1 MSADL
6 VWAIIKNN
14 NSFLV
19 KRQHVQF
26 SSEPA
31 NLKNINSFK
40 YSGLANY
47 KTVSI
52 LPAARGV
59 RVTTRKANKQNSP
72 AKSINS
78 VVIAKTR
85 RQTSKSVANLIAKS
99 KYRPDLRAVSIDIKK
114 GGEER
119 NGNKLFCMSYLHTL
133 FCIGCCRSCLCSPF
147 YSKGSQGP
155 RQA

>member
-19 KRQHVQF
+19 KRQNVQF

-31 NLKNINSFK
+31 NLKNVNSFK

-47 KTVSI
+47 KTVTI

-59 RVTTRKANKQNSP
+59 RVVTRKANKEQSP
-72 AKSINS
+72 LKSANS

-85 RQTSKSVANLIAKS
+85 RQTSKSVANLIARGN
-99 KYRPDLRAVSIDIKK
+99 KYRPDLRAAAVARASAILATQRPVKVQAKREAK
-114 GGEER
+114 GVR
-119 NGNKLFCMSYLHTL
+119 ATK
-133 FCIGCCRSCLCSPF
+133 
-147 YSKGSQGP
+147 
-155 RQA
+155 A

>member
-31 NLKNINSFK
+31 NLMNVNSFK

-47 KTVSI
+47 KTVSV

-72 AKSINS
+72 KKSINT

-99 KYRPDLRAVSIDIKK
+99 KYRPDLRAAAVARASALLSTQQPKK
-114 GGEER
+114 VHAKRE
-119 NGNKLFCMSYLHTL
+119 
-133 FCIGCCRSCLCSPF
+133 
-147 YSKGSQGP
+147 SKGP
-155 RQA
+155 RAQKN

>member
-19 KRQHVQF
+19 KRQNVQF

-31 NLKNINSFK
+31 NLKNVNSFK

-59 RVTTRKANKQNSP
+59 CVTTRKANKQNSP
-72 AKSINS
+72 AKSINN

-85 RQTSKSVANLIAKS
+85 RQTSKSVANLIARS
-99 KYRPDLRAVSIDIKK
+99 QYRPDLRAVS
-114 GGEER
+114 
-119 NGNKLFCMSYLHTL
+119 S
-133 FCIGCCRSCLCSPF
+133 
-147 YSKGSQGP
+147 
-155 RQA
+155 

>member
-19 KRQHVQF
+19 KRSNVQF

-31 NLKNINSFK
+31 NLKNVNSFK

-47 KTVSI
+47 KTVTI
-52 LPAARGV
+52 LPAARGI
-59 RVTTRKANKQNSP
+59 RVVTRKANKEQSP
-72 AKSINS
+72 LKSANS

-85 RQTSKSVANLIAKS
+85 RQTSKSVANLIARGN
-99 KYRPDLRAVSIDIKK
+99 KYRPDLRAAAVARASAIIATQRPRKVQAKREAK
-114 GGEER
+114 GVR
-119 NGNKLFCMSYLHTL
+119 ATK
-133 FCIGCCRSCLCSPF
+133 
-147 YSKGSQGP
+147 
-155 RQA
+155 A

>member
-19 KRQHVQF
+19 KRQNVQF

-31 NLKNINSFK
+31 NLKNVNSFK

-85 RQTSKSVANLIAKS
+85 RQTSKSVANLIARS
-99 KYRPDLRAVSIDIKK
+99 QYRPDLRAASVARASAILSTQKPRKVHAKREAK
-114 GGEER
+114 GVR
-119 NGNKLFCMSYLHTL
+119 ANK
-133 FCIGCCRSCLCSPF
+133 
-147 YSKGSQGP
+147 
-155 RQA
+155 A

>member
-19 KRQHVQF
+19 KRQNVQF

-31 NLKNINSFK
+31 NLKNVNSFK

-47 KTVSI
+47 KTVTI
-52 LPAARGV
+52 LPAARGI
-59 RVTTRKANKQNSP
+59 RVITRKANKEQSP
-72 AKSINS
+72 KKSANS

-85 RQTSKSVANLIAKS
+85 RQTSKSVANLIARGN
-99 KYRPDLRAVSIDIKK
+99 KYRPDLRAAAVARASAILATQAPKK
-114 GGEER
+114 TR
-119 NGNKLFCMSYLHTL
+119 TL
-133 FCIGCCRSCLCSPF
+133 REA
-147 YSKGSQGP
+147 KGP
-155 RQA
+155 RAQKN

>member
-1 MSADL
+1 MVNDEIRTMSADL

-99 KYRPDLRAVSIDIKK
+99 KYRPDLRAAAVARASALLSTQKARK
-114 GGEER
+114 VHPKRE
-119 NGNKLFCMSYLHTL
+119 
-133 FCIGCCRSCLCSPF
+133 
-147 YSKGSQGP
+147 SKGV
-155 RQA
+155 RANKA